1 MNHLNGEIKMIKST
15 VIALATLFF
24 STLALASPVNI
35 NTASAT
41 ELANALNGVGEVKA
55 QALVVYR
62 EANGAFNSPEQII
75 NVKGIGNAT
84 FEKNKEDILVK

>member
-1 MNHLNGEIKMIKST
+1 MIKST
-15 VIALATLFF
+15 IIALATLFF

-84 FEKNKEDILVK
+84 YEKNKEDILVK

>member
-1 MNHLNGEIKMIKST
+1 MIKST

-41 ELANALNGVGEVKA
+41 ELAAALNGVGETKA

-62 EANGAFNSPEQII
+62 EANGDFSSPEQII

>member
-1 MNHLNGEIKMIKST
+1 MIKST
-15 VIALATLFF
+15 IIALATLFF

-62 EANGAFNSPEQII
+62 EANGAFSSPEQII

-84 FEKNKEDILVK
+84 YEKNKEDILVK